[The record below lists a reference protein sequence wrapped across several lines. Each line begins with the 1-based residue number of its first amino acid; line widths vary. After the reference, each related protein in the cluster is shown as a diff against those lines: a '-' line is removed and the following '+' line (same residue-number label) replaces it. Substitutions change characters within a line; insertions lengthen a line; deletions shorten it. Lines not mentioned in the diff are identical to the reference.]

1 MNRFTQQL
9 LLPIN
14 LGGHKW
20 AALFTSLIL
29 FLITLNMLG
38 LLPYT
43 FTPTTQLSLNIG
55 LAVPL

>member
-1 MNRFTQQL
+1 MV
-9 LLPIN
+9 
-14 LGGHKW
+14 
-20 AALFTSLIL
+20 

-43 FTPTTQLSLNIG
+43 YTPTTQLSLNMG

>member
-1 MNRFTQQL
+1 MV
-9 LLPIN
+9 
-14 LGGHKW
+14 
-20 AALFTSLIL
+20 

-43 FTPTTQLSLNIG
+43 YTPTTQLSLNIG

>member
-1 MNRFTQQL
+1 MVY
-9 LLPIN
+9 
-14 LGGHKW
+14 
-20 AALFTSLIL
+20 
-29 FLITLNMLG
+29 LITLNILG